1 LAVSLSL
8 AYMLA
13 TRTVHPPAGADPVIM
28 VYAQAHWGALLNPV
42 LLGVVCL
49 ACVAMVWSRAY
60 PGLVH
65 YPVSPLE
72 PLPTMSVRERS
83 RR

>member
-1 LAVSLSL
+1 MSLSL

-13 TRTVHPPAGADPVIM
+13 ARTAHPPAGADPVIM
-28 VYAQAHWGALLNPV
+28 ACAQAHWGALLNPV

-49 ACVAMVWSRAY
+49 VCVAMVWSRAY

-65 YPVSPLE
+65 YPVSPL
-72 PLPTMSVRERS
+72 
-83 RR
+83 